1 MHQGGYA
8 GGVGDVRSDTHT
20 CVPGGSPQGP
30 ALSLPSAY
38 PQPTLSLPSSG
49 GAAASASAGGANVQ
63 QGDGVGGDEG
73 DYAGGVGDVRSESRL
88 GYNGDAPRERHP
100 RLHAA
105 AREHGVKANGAAART
120 PFSEDK
126 PGSPEV
132 DHPGPRGAVHVG
144 LHYLP
149 PQPQRTDTATLES
162 ARLSDGVLAL
172 MRETLSTARSEA
184 GPEATLDWDAPVRL
198 QITSIQQFRHV
209 WRRDDGRWDVKTITK
224 FLVSDGQ
231 HNAHATFE
239 PELDAAWCAAED
251 EERRP
256 LGDQGLLLQAT
267 NVFECR
273 NIVLVPIHSVMAG
286 HIRMGLRMQRPWARL
301 VRQGPYYR
309 HLQWQ
314 ATLMW
319 RQADAAWTITGAPTW
334 LPPVPT
340 LAWVVMPPGGR
351 EQLEQLA
358 IDRDSDWVELP
369 PGGHGHLAVLA
380 LQAKWDAQDAVML
393 PALDAAVHDAAE
405 DTLREAIAAAAGDPP
420 PWWRYVMEQNPP
432 SAPPSPPAA
441 VEVSVMAR
449 GGGDSESD
457 SRSGW
462 DQTSARE
469 EVSEQP
475 VWWAAASL
483 AAARCC
489 APTAVAALWPLLP
502 AWTSVSPKPR
512 WRCTH
517 DAPSPWPEATC
528 PGCGDRCVACP
539 NCGKTFCIDSGCPEY
554 TGWEDEWRVGL
565 AKGPA
570 ASPPPSPGQGG
581 EEVDV
586 EAECPVCEDIAGPY
600 VLVDL
605 QRAMVSCRDVCA
617 TCRLRPSSR
626 PEVFVH
632 RDEVL
637 EWVMSVA
644 RTRRLL
650 RECLRLREA
659 RRGF

>member
-1 MHQGGYA
+1 MAKARTTKAARALAKKQGKKPVGKPKPSAKKKPTVRPLHSAFCTAPCVSTFRMLMSIPSFVCCSQDKKPPVEAEPPVEEEPEVCVQRLTHRPTFARGARSCVPALRMLLSLTSSVCRCESLPAMHQGGYA

-38 PQPTLSLPSSG
+38 PQPTLSLPSS
-49 GAAASASAGGANVQ
+49 
-63 QGDGVGGDEG
+63 
-73 DYAGGVGDVRSESRL
+73 
-88 GYNGDAPRERHP
+88 
-100 RLHAA
+100 
-105 AREHGVKANGAAART
+105 
-120 PFSEDK
+120 
-126 PGSPEV
+126 
-132 DHPGPRGAVHVG
+132 
-144 LHYLP
+144 
-149 PQPQRTDTATLES
+149 
-162 ARLSDGVLAL
+162 
-172 MRETLSTARSEA
+172 
-184 GPEATLDWDAPVRL
+184 L
-198 QITSIQQFRHV
+198 Q
-209 WRRDDGRWDVKTITK
+209 
-224 FLVSDGQ
+224 
-231 HNAHATFE
+231 
-239 PELDAAWCAAED
+239 
-251 EERRP
+251 
-256 LGDQGLLLQAT
+256 
-267 NVFECR
+267 
-273 NIVLVPIHSVMAG
+273 
-286 HIRMGLRMQRPWARL
+286 
-301 VRQGPYYR
+301 
-309 HLQWQ
+309 
-314 ATLMW
+314 
-319 RQADAAWTITGAPTW
+319 
-334 LPPVPT
+334 
-340 LAWVVMPPGGR
+340 
-351 EQLEQLA
+351 
-358 IDRDSDWVELP
+358 
-369 PGGHGHLAVLA
+369 
-380 LQAKWDAQDAVML
+380 
-393 PALDAAVHDAAE
+393 
-405 DTLREAIAAAAGDPP
+405 
-420 PWWRYVMEQNPP
+420 
-432 SAPPSPPAA
+432 
-441 VEVSVMAR
+441 
-449 GGGDSESD
+449 
-457 SRSGW
+457 
-462 DQTSARE
+462 
-469 EVSEQP
+469 
-475 VWWAAASL
+475 
-483 AAARCC
+483 
-489 APTAVAALWPLLP
+489 VAALWPLLP